1 MVLTQTRKKHSLEES
16 KWKLWSHVYIQKE
29 CQNRVTMVE
38 CFIKYWNIFGCLFN
52 SLKIQ
57 MAGIVDE
64 SQNNT
69 SICDME
75 GALSIDMKYMNKV
88 PVHFKKTTLLL
99 MPV

>member
-1 MVLTQTRKKHSLEES
+1 M
-16 KWKLWSHVYIQKE
+16 
-29 CQNRVTMVE
+29 
-38 CFIKYWNIFGCLFN
+38 
-52 SLKIQ
+52 KIQ
-57 MAGIVDE
+57 LAGIVHE

-88 PVHFKKTTLLL
+88 PVHLKKILL

>member
-1 MVLTQTRKKHSLEES
+1 M
-16 KWKLWSHVYIQKE
+16 
-29 CQNRVTMVE
+29 
-38 CFIKYWNIFGCLFN
+38 
-52 SLKIQ
+52 KIQ